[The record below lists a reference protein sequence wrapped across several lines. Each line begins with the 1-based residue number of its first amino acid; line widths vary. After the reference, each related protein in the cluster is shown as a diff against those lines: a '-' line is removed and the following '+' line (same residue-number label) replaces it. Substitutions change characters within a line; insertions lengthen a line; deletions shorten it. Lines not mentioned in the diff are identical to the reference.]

1 MDISRNEK
9 RGPSHFALP
18 VGCWLLYV
26 LFVGWMLGW
35 LDGWTAG
42 AWSNYNYTCTTEGVK
57 DEAGVEWGKQRSR
70 RVPLQ

>member
-1 MDISRNEK
+1 M
-9 RGPSHFALP
+9 
-18 VGCWLLYV
+18 

>member
-1 MDISRNEK
+1 MKSEVRVTLRCLLD
-9 RGPSHFALP
+9 
-18 VGCWLLYV
+18 VGCCM